1 MKQIVKFFNKN
12 NTDIY
17 KPIAMIQIIQGKHL
31 KLKESMI
38 KKRNKEFT
46 NFSKISLRNGKEQK
60 GEWMNK
66 MNVFLRNAWI

>member
-46 NFSKISLRNGKEQK
+46 NFSKINLINGKEQK